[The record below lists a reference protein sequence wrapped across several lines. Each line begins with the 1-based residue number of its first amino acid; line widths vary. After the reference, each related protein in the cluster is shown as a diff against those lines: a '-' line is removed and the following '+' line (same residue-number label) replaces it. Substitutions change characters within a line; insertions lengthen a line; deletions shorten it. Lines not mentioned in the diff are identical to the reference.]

1 MRNTC
6 RARVASSCPN
16 STHAGDIE
24 DALMRR
30 AVSRPR
36 IQLEP
41 LHLECTTMLPVFE
54 KREVVTGLRH
64 PWFVYHKQSVLVV
77 YCSSWNPNELT
88 DSVCYSS
95 GLILL
100 MSGPSLLRRRK
111 RRRRLLLG
119 QGSILLNLTLL
130 QWTFWCRFEKTGR
143 EV

>member
-54 KREVVTGLRH
+54 KREVVTGWRH
-64 PWFVYHKQSVLVV
+64 PWFVYHKQSVLH
-77 YCSSWNPNELT
+77 
-88 DSVCYSS
+88 
-95 GLILL
+95 G
-100 MSGPSLLRRRK
+100 
-111 RRRRLLLG
+111 RLLLLVEP
-119 QGSILLNLTLL
+119 QRTDRYRLL
-130 QWTFWCRFEKTGR
+130 QQRLDLADERSAASPEKEEEEQETVARAGGHLAQLDL
-143 EV
+143 VVVDLLVLV